1 MLQVFANLLSNA
13 LKFTPRG
20 GTIVIRAAPDDG
32 ALRFSVEDDGA
43 GIGEAAQEAVFER
56 FWQGRSAD
64 RRGTGLGLY
73 VSRKLVEAHG
83 GRIWVESTLGQGS
96 TFHFTIPL
104 AS

>member
-1 MLQVFANLLSNA
+1 VFANLLSNA

-20 GTIVIRAAPDDG
+20 GTIVIRAARDES
-32 ALRFSVEDDGA
+32 ALRFSVVDNGA
-43 GIGEAAQEAVFER
+43 GIAVEAQEAVFER

-83 GRIWVESTLGQGS
+83 GRIWVDSTLGQGS
-96 TFHFTIPL
+96 TFHFTIPI
-104 AS
+104 A